1 MWQTSSVA
9 PQEHRGSVLV
19 REVVVAQRGMEAEAE
34 EYLSRLSP
42 EEGLVLDLGG
52 ALSPGVSGRYRRI
65 TPGGYLSTEEA
76 LSIDRVACDLAL
88 SWHGG
93 DAGPKF
99 NGIPVGDMIAYEA
112 MQWFISAMKFAAVL
126 SRLCSEEKP
135 ETLVVPEDP
144 GFLDRI
150 LCVCAEI
157 EGLPVRRLALLP
169 GKGSSPT
176 GGKAGYRRDLAASAG
191 RAFEILHSGRNACRR
206 LGQAVAPG
214 FLRAKGLR
222 CVLFDPYVGYERLLP
237 MLFGNACDR
246 VVVPCPNVRGMPRI
260 RYFEEVFGVQTRFFH
275 ASEGAVLSGSTDDI
289 VDRLRKTAVGL
300 GDRPAPLDLPGL
312 RMDWKRLFAA
322 FGEHSALLIRKACAE
337 IEMAERILR
346 KHGVDTTVLPYDEFG
361 LYKALVLVGKRRGL
375 LTVRFQ
381 HGVAN
386 RYAAFIPPTSEKVI
400 VWEEKAREL
409 FQSFGVEESRLAL
422 LENPMVPV
430 LGEKI
435 SKTDTARIRRSL
447 GILPGRKVVLYAAMP
462 FCGLSALDHP
472 EEVNESLEGMFRV
485 AHGIPEIDFLIKLH
499 PNDGFTG
506 EFRRVREQ
514 VTRHG
519 LRNVK
524 VLVSGDAH
532 ELILA
537 SDVTVAE
544 TSTCLWEATVFR
556 KPSIAFV
563 NRGFVRRI
571 YPYDGNP
578 GILRADGHAA
588 LEQALRKVL
597 AQGSAENVE
606 PRGGTVRADKT
617 GGDCPSYYDDPRWE
631 LLSLVPSHTRKLLD
645 VGCGSG
651 WLGRKVKATRP
662 CHVVGIESHRDAA
675 EAARK
680 VLDEVYCADV
690 ETFRPPFPGKVFDG
704 IVFGDI
710 LEHLRDPWEVLK
722 KFTGYLR
729 DGGVFILSIPNVRH
743 YTTFLSLAKGRWEYM
758 EEGLLDRTHLRFFT
772 RSGIEDLLAQSGL
785 RPVRVLRNTGSGRIM
800 RAANLLSRNRLEDLI
815 TFQYLV
821 VAERS
826 ATGSGH

>member
-1 MWQTSSVA
+1 
-9 PQEHRGSVLV
+9 
-19 REVVVAQRGMEAEAE
+19 MEAEAE

-52 ALSPGVSGRYRRI
+52 ALSPRVSGRYRRI

-76 LSIDRVACDLAL
+76 GSIDRVACDLAL
-88 SWHGG
+88 SWHDGN
-93 DAGPKF
+93 AGPKF

-112 MQWFISAMKFAAVL
+112 MQWFISAMKFSVVL

-144 GFLDRI
+144 GFLERV
-150 LCVCAEI
+150 LCVCAET
-157 EGLPVRRLALLP
+157 EGLPVRRLAPLP
-169 GKGSSPT
+169 GKGSSLS
-176 GGKAGYRRDLAASAG
+176 GRKAGYRQILAVSAG
-191 RAFEILHSGRNACRR
+191 RAFEFLHSWRNACRR
-206 LGQAVAPG
+206 FGQAVAPG

-237 MLFGNACDR
+237 MLLGNACDC

-260 RYFEEVFGVQTRFFH
+260 RYFEKVFGVPVGFFH
-275 ASEGAVLSGSTDDI
+275 ANEGAVLFGSTDDI
-289 VDRLRKTAVGL
+289 VRSLQKIAVEL
-300 GDRPAPLDLPGL
+300 GERPTPLDLPGL
-312 RMDWKRLFAA
+312 GKNRKKLFAA
-322 FGEHSALLIRKACAE
+322 FGEHCAPLIRKACAD
-337 IEMAERILR
+337 IETAERILR
-346 KHGVDTTVLPYDEFG
+346 KYGVDATVLPYDEFG
-361 LYKALVLVGKRRGL
+361 LYKALVLVGRRRGL

-400 VWEEKAREL
+400 VWEENAHEL
-409 FQSFGVEESRLAL
+409 FRSFGVEDAGLTH

-435 SKTDTARIRRSL
+435 SKTDTARIRKSL
-447 GILPGRKVVLYAAMP
+447 GIPPERKVVLYAAMP

-472 EEVNESLEGMFRV
+472 EEVNETLEEMFRV
-485 AHGIPEIDFLIKLH
+485 AHGIPEVDFLIKLH
-499 PNDGFTG
+499 PNDALNG
-506 EFRRVREQ
+506 EFARVLER

-537 SDVTVAE
+537 SDAVVAE
-544 TSTCLWEATVFR
+544 TSTCLWEATVLR
-556 KPSIAFV
+556 RPSIAFV
-563 NRGFVRRI
+563 NREFVRRI

-588 LEQALRKVL
+588 LEQALREVL
-597 AQGSAENVE
+597 ARGSVENVE
-606 PRGGTVRADKT
+606 SRGGTARAGRMD
-617 GGDCPSYYDDPRWE
+617 GDRPSYYDDPRWE
-631 LLSLVPSHTRKLLD
+631 LLSLVPSRARKLLD

-662 CHVVGIESHRDAA
+662 CHVVGIESHHDSA

-690 ETFRPPFPGKVFDG
+690 ETFHPPFHGKVFDG

-729 DGGVFILSIPNVRH
+729 DDGVFILSIPNVRH
-743 YTTFLSLAKGRWEYM
+743 YTTVLSLAKGRWEYM

-800 RAANLLSRNRLEDLI
+800 RTANLLSRSRLEDLI

-826 ATGSGH
+826 ATESGH

>member
-1 MWQTSSVA
+1 M
-9 PQEHRGSVLV
+9 
-19 REVVVAQRGMEAEAE
+19 REVVVAQRGTEAEAE
-34 EYLSRLSP
+34 EYLSCLSP
-42 EEGLVLDLGG
+42 GEGLVLDLGG
-52 ALSPGVSGRYRRI
+52 APSPLASGRYRRI
-65 TPGGYLSTEEA
+65 TPGAYLSTEEA

-112 MQWFISAMKFAAVL
+112 MQWFISAMKFFAVL

-144 GFLDRI
+144 GFIDRI
-150 LCVCAEI
+150 LCASAET
-157 EGLPVRRLALLP
+157 EGLPVRRLAPLP
-169 GKGSSPT
+169 GNSSSLS
-176 GGKAGYRRDLAASAG
+176 GRKAGYRRILASSAG
-191 RAFEILHSGRNACRR
+191 RAFEFFHSGRNAFRR
-206 LGQAVAPG
+206 IGQAVAPG
-214 FLRAKGLR
+214 FLRSKGLR

-237 MLFGNACDR
+237 MLFGDACDR
-246 VVVPCPNVRGMPRI
+246 VVIPCPNVRGMPRI
-260 RYFEEVFGVQTRFFH
+260 RYFEEVFGVQTGFFH
-275 ASEGAVLSGSTDDI
+275 TSEGAVLPGSTDEI
-289 VDRLRKTAVGL
+289 VGRLRKTAVGL
-300 GDRPAPLDLPGL
+300 GDRSVPLDLPGL
-312 RMDWKRLFAA
+312 GIDWKRLFAA
-322 FGEHSALLIRKACAE
+322 FGEHCAPLIRKACAE
-337 IEMAERILR
+337 IETAERILR
-346 KHGVDTTVLPYDEFG
+346 KHGIDAMVLPYDEFG
-361 LYKALVLVGKRRGL
+361 LYKALALVGRCRRL

-400 VWEEKAREL
+400 VWEENAREL
-409 FQSFGVEESRLAL
+409 FQSFGVEESRLVL
-422 LENPMVPV
+422 LENPIVPV

-435 SKTDTARIRRSL
+435 PKTDTARIRQSL
-447 GILPGRKVVLYAAMP
+447 GIPPGRKVVFYAAMP
-462 FCGLSALDHP
+462 FCGLSAMDHS
-472 EEVNESLEGMFRV
+472 EEVNETLEGMFRV
-485 AHGIPEIDFLIKLH
+485 THGIPKVDFLIKLH
-499 PNDGFTG
+499 PNDALNG
-506 EFRRVREQ
+506 EFARVQER

-519 LRNVK
+519 LRNIK

-537 SDVTVAE
+537 SDVIVAE
-544 TSTCLWEATVFR
+544 TSTCLWEATVLR

-563 NRGFVRRI
+563 NREFVRRI

-606 PRGGTVRADKT
+606 LHGGTVRANKT
-617 GGDCPSYYDDPRWE
+617 GGDSPSYYDDPRWE
-631 LLSLVPSHTRKLLD
+631 LLSLVPSRARKLLD

-662 CHVVGIESHRDAA
+662 CHVVGIEAHRGAA

-690 ETFRPPFPGKVFDG
+690 ETFRPPFSGKVFDG

-729 DGGVFILSIPNVRH
+729 DDGVFILSIPNVRH
-743 YTTFLSLAKGRWEYM
+743 YTTFLSLAKGRWEYK

-800 RAANLLSRNRLEDLI
+800 RTANLFSRNKLEDLI

-826 ATGSGH
+826 ATESGH